1 MGVVFLSAL
10 EKMSILDV
18 AVVCSW
24 WRVGSP
30 KKLTSRTLD
39 FYGRL
44 PVGFFRVWGDC
55 FLLLFPVIVCAECRK
70 FIRPYADLLIS
81 WTYYPIFRL

>member
-1 MGVVFLSAL
+1 VCVVGRAPCEVGVVFLSAL
-10 EKMSILDV
+10 GKMSILDV

-30 KKLTSRTLD
+30 KKLTSRTFD

-44 PVGFFRVWGDC
+44 PVGFFQG
-55 FLLLFPVIVCAECRK
+55 FG
-70 FIRPYADLLIS
+70 
-81 WTYYPIFRL
+81 